1 MLGSMI
7 IRTVRRNADVVVVG
21 AGLFGTSIAF
31 QLGRRRAGSVLLI
44 ERDRVAGGDSGLS
57 FSLIR
62 RHYSNEVTARL
73 AVRGVEIIKQW
84 EDEVGTGES
93 GYVGTGYLLTVGE
106 EQLEAVAD
114 NVERLRDWGVDTSVV
129 SADEIAELEPLL
141 SLDGIAGAAYE
152 PDGGFADAQKMTL
165 AWFAGASR
173 EGVDPVFEAV
183 TAIRVEDG
191 RVRGVETTGGRI
203 DAQTV
208 VLAVGGWGKELAA
221 TAGVDVPI
229 SLRREQALRFRQA
242 AGRPQA
248 RMTFSDTVSD
258 VVFRP
263 DRAGLALAVAYHAEQ
278 PLARRDD
285 CRTEPDS
292 DYAPAVREALGVR
305 LPAYADAEWIGG
317 FAGAYDFTPDW
328 NPIVGWVPGVD
339 GLYLALGWSGHG
351 FKLSPSVGE
360 VVAAAVFGEEPPIDV
375 ADLALERFAA
385 GKPLRLA
392 YGAGA
397 RA

>member
-1 MLGSMI
+1 MTTSSPSRRASTPSPTAETIPAPSEPSTAGSAVASPARSQRSRRFSAAATRSTRTSSRPGTGSGSSRSSKAVRGSPVALRTAAFMLGSMI

-152 PDGGFADAQKMTL
+152 PDGGFADA
-165 AWFAGASR
+165 
-173 EGVDPVFEAV
+173 
-183 TAIRVEDG
+183 
-191 RVRGVETTGGRI
+191 
-203 DAQTV
+203 
-208 VLAVGGWGKELAA
+208 
-221 TAGVDVPI
+221 
-229 SLRREQALRFRQA
+229 
-242 AGRPQA
+242 
-248 RMTFSDTVSD
+248 
-258 VVFRP
+258 
-263 DRAGLALAVAYHAEQ
+263 
-278 PLARRDD
+278 
-285 CRTEPDS
+285 
-292 DYAPAVREALGVR
+292 
-305 LPAYADAEWIGG
+305 
-317 FAGAYDFTPDW
+317 
-328 NPIVGWVPGVD
+328 
-339 GLYLALGWSGHG
+339 
-351 FKLSPSVGE
+351 
-360 VVAAAVFGEEPPIDV
+360 
-375 ADLALERFAA
+375 
-385 GKPLRLA
+385 
-392 YGAGA
+392 
-397 RA
+397 